1 MNTQFTLDGIDTLEV
16 LSSVVQERGG
26 TIALGFIDGSGR
38 KIRLRLHP
46 QVARDLCDEL
56 NELGEPQ

>member
-1 MNTQFTLDGIDTLEV
+1 MKTQFTLDGIDTLEV

-26 TIALGFIDGSGR
+26 TVVLGFIDGSGR

-46 QVARDLCDEL
+46 QVARDLVDEL
-56 NELGEPQ
+56 SDLSESR